1 MEGGRPSL
9 DADVAPRR
17 QTRCGSDETKSAP
30 LRVKE
35 PKGVPAETG
44 LGDMGTMGLSLQ
56 QTPEPASS
64 DLWSAVRDRLRLEVG
79 QGIFDSWIAPL
90 SLAGVENGHVRLS
103 APSRL
108 VRDYVASHYATRLE
122 RAFATATAAFASLDI
137 LAPLTDTRAGLSQK
151 VGTAP
156 IAPRPNAGG
165 AGGGTGGGTSPGA
178 GKVPGVSLQGLWDRQ
193 PDPGQSFASFVV
205 GPANEFAFK
214 AAQRFAE
221 NGETEM
227 GLLFIHGGFGYGKT
241 HLLNAIALEARCT
254 RGARVLFLRAEDFM
268 RRFLAA
274 LRNQETLAFK
284 EELRGADIL
293 LIDDLQHICGRTA
306 TISEFLHTVNAFTD
320 LKRKVVIAAD
330 RPPSGLEGLS
340 DDIRSR
346 LQGAI
351 AIALEKPDA
360 AMRLAILKT
369 RAASLERKLPRATL
383 SDAVLEQVANEVDA
397 SPRELLGVLMK
408 LATYADLTGKPVTAE
423 VAEEAIGN
431 RAAAGDHRVTI
442 DEIQKK
448 TAEYYKLDLRELHS
462 ARRARRVA
470 RPRQVAMFLA
480 RELTSRSL
488 PDIGRRFG
496 GRDHTTVL
504 HACRRIEE
512 LCKTDPVFQQ
522 EVDFLRKVLGRQQRG

>member
-1 MEGGRPSL
+1 MTRPNGTTPAKAGYGGL
-9 DADVAPRR
+9 
-17 QTRCGSDETKSAP
+17 EN
-30 LRVKE
+30 
-35 PKGVPAETG
+35 
-44 LGDMGTMGLSLQ
+44 MGFPLQ
-56 QTPEPASS
+56 QVPEPAWA
-64 DLWSAVRDRLRLEVG
+64 DLWGTVRDRLRLECG
-79 QGIFDSWIAPL
+79 QGIFDTWIAPL
-90 SLAGVENGHVRLS
+90 SLAAVEKGHVRLS

-108 VRDYVASHYATRLE
+108 VRDYVASHHAAKLE
-122 RAFATATAAFASLDI
+122 RAFTVGSTDFVSLDI
-137 LAPLTDTRAGLSQK
+137 VIAAPDARPGFAPKLATIPPTPRANPLPVSTRGPGGL
-151 VGTAP
+151 
-156 IAPRPNAGG
+156 
-165 AGGGTGGGTSPGA
+165 PGA
-178 GKVPGVSLQGLWDRQ
+178 SLQGLWDRQ
-193 PDPGQSFASFVV
+193 PDPAQSFASFVV
-205 GPANEFAFK
+205 GQPNEFAFK

-221 NGETEM
+221 NGESEM
-227 GLLFIHGGFGYGKT
+227 GLLFIHGGFGFGKT
-241 HLLNAIALEARCT
+241 HLLNAIALEART
-254 RGARVLFLRAEDFM
+254 VRGARVLFLRAEDFM

-351 AIALEKPDA
+351 SIAIEKPDA
-360 AMRLAILKT
+360 ATRLGILK
-369 RAASLERKLPRATL
+369 AKASALEKKLPRATIP
-383 SDAVLEQVANEVDA
+383 DGVLEQVAAELDV

-423 VAEEAIGN
+423 VAEDAIGSGS
-431 RAAAGDHRVTI
+431 RAATGDHRVTI

-470 RPRQVAMFLA
+470 RPRQVAMYLA

-504 HACRRIEE
+504 HACRRIEA

-522 EVDFLRKVLGRQQRG
+522 EVDFLRKVLGRQGRA

>member
-1 MEGGRPSL
+1 M
-9 DADVAPRR
+9 
-17 QTRCGSDETKSAP
+17 
-30 LRVKE
+30 
-35 PKGVPAETG
+35 
-44 LGDMGTMGLSLQ
+44 
-56 QTPEPASS
+56 PEPAWA
-64 DLWSAVRDRLRLEVG
+64 DLWAAVRDRLRLEFG
-79 QGIFDSWIAPL
+79 QGIFDTWIAPL
-90 SLAGVENGHVRLS
+90 SFAGVEKGHVRLS

-108 VRDYVASHYATRLE
+108 VRDYVASHHAAKLE
-122 RAFATATAAFASLDI
+122 RAFAAASSDFVNLDI
-137 LAPLTDTRAGLSQK
+137 GIASTDVRCGGAPK
-151 VGTAP
+151 
-156 IAPRPNAGG
+156 IAPVQMTPRANPLPASDRVPG
-165 AGGGTGGGTSPGA
+165 SQPGA
-178 GKVPGVSLQGLWDRQ
+178 SLQGLWDRQ
-193 PDPGQSFASFVV
+193 PDPAQSFASFVV
-205 GPANEFAFK
+205 GQPNEFAFK

-221 NGETEM
+221 NGESEM
-227 GLLFIHGGFGYGKT
+227 GLLFIHGGFGFGKT
-241 HLLNAIALEARCT
+241 HLLNAIALEARSV

-346 LQGAI
+346 LQGAVAI
-351 AIALEKPDA
+351 AIEKPDVST
-360 AMRLAILKT
+360 RLAIL
-369 RAASLERKLPRATL
+369 RAKASALEKKLPRATIP
-383 SDAVLEQVANEVDA
+383 DGVLEQVATELDV

-423 VAEEAIGN
+423 VAEEAIGSGS
-431 RAAAGDHRVTI
+431 RAATGDHRVTI

-470 RPRQVAMFLA
+470 RPRQVAMYLA

-504 HACRRIEE
+504 HACRRIEA
-512 LCKTDPVFQQ
+512 LCKNDPVFQQ
-522 EVDFLRKVLGRQQRG
+522 EVDFLRKVLGRQPRA

>member
-1 MEGGRPSL
+1 M
-9 DADVAPRR
+9 DI
-17 QTRCGSDETKSAP
+17 QDETP
-30 LRVKE
+30 QRGNWGDL
-35 PKGVPAETG
+35 KG
-44 LGDMGTMGLSLQ
+44 MGTMGLPLQ
-56 QTPEPASS
+56 HAPEPAWS
-64 DLWSAVRDRLRLEVG
+64 DLWSTVRDRLRLEVG
-79 QGIFDSWIAPL
+79 QGIFDTWIAPL
-90 SLAGVENGHVRLS
+90 SLAKAEKGHVRLS

-108 VRDYVASHYATRLE
+108 VRDYAASHHAARIE
-122 RAFATATAAFASLDI
+122 RAFAGAVAEFSALEI
-137 LAPLTDTRAGLSQK
+137 
-151 VGTAP
+151 V
-156 IAPRPNAGG
+156 IAPADARPIIAVKTVPLAVLQRGHALPPGAATLTGGG
-165 AGGGTGGGTSPGA
+165 AGKNS
-178 GKVPGVSLQGLWDRQ
+178 GVSLQGLWDRQ

-205 GPANEFAFK
+205 GACNEFAFK

-221 NGETEM
+221 YGESDL

-241 HLLNAIALEARCT
+241 HLLNAIALEARNT

-268 RRFLAA
+268 RRFLSA

-330 RPPSGLEGLS
+330 RPPSSLDGLT

-351 AIALEKPDA
+351 AIALDKPDA
-360 AMRLAILKT
+360 ATRLAMLKA
-369 RAASLERKLPRATL
+369 RAVTLERTLPRAKLPET
-383 SDAVLEQVANEVDA
+383 VLEQLANELDV

-408 LATYADLTGKPVTAE
+408 LATYGDLTGKPVTIE
-423 VAEEAIGN
+423 VAEDAIGS
-431 RAAAGDHRVTI
+431 RAAAGEKRVTI
-442 DEIQKK
+442 EEIQRK
-448 TAEYYKLDLRELHS
+448 TAEYYKLDLRDLHS
-462 ARRARRVA
+462 PRRARRVA
-470 RPRQVAMFLA
+470 RPRQVAMYLA

-504 HACRRIEE
+504 HACRRIES
-512 LCKTDPVFQQ
+512 LCRADPVFQQ
-522 EVDFLRKVLGRQQRG
+522 EVDFLRKVLGRQPRV

>member
-1 MEGGRPSL
+1 MDTQDEQPQR
-9 DADVAPRR
+9 
-17 QTRCGSDETKSAP
+17 GSWGTE
-30 LRVKE
+30 
-35 PKGVPAETG
+35 KG
-44 LGDMGTMGLSLQ
+44 MGTMGLPLQ
-56 QTPEPASS
+56 HAPEPVWT

-79 QGIFDSWIAPL
+79 QGIFDTWIAPL
-90 SLAGVENGHVRLS
+90 SLAKAEKGHVRLS

-108 VRDYVASHYATRLE
+108 VRDYAASHHAARIE
-122 RAFATATAAFASLDI
+122 RAFAGAVAEFSDLEI
-137 LAPLTDTRAGLSQK
+137 VIAPTDARPSVSVKA
-151 VGTAP
+151 AP
-156 IAPRPNAGG
+156 ISVLQRGHTLPPVSAALGSGGHTGKTAG
-165 AGGGTGGGTSPGA
+165 A
-178 GKVPGVSLQGLWDRQ
+178 SLQGLWDRQ

-205 GPANEFAFK
+205 GPSNEFAFK

-221 NGETEM
+221 SGESEL

-241 HLLNAIALEARCT
+241 HLLNAIALEARNT

-268 RRFLAA
+268 RRFLSA

-284 EELRGADIL
+284 EELRAADIL

-330 RPPSGLEGLS
+330 RPPSGLDGLT

-351 AIALEKPDA
+351 AIAMEKPDA
-360 AMRLAILKT
+360 ATRLAILKAK
-369 RAASLERKLPRATL
+369 AATLERTLPRAKL
-383 SDAVLEQVANEVDA
+383 PEAVLEQVANELDV

-408 LATYADLTGKPVTAE
+408 LATYADLTGKPVTTD
-423 VAEEAIGN
+423 VAEEAIGS
-431 RAAAGDHRVTI
+431 RAAAGEKRVTI
-442 DEIQKK
+442 EEIQRK

-470 RPRQVAMFLA
+470 RPRQVAMYLA

-504 HACRRIEE
+504 HACRRIES
-512 LCKTDPVFQQ
+512 LCKADPVFQQ
-522 EVDFLRKVLGRQQRG
+522 EVDFLRKVLGRQQPRA

>member
-1 MEGGRPSL
+1 MDTQEEKPQR
-9 DADVAPRR
+9 
-17 QTRCGSDETKSAP
+17 GSWGNS
-30 LRVKE
+30 
-35 PKGVPAETG
+35 KG
-44 LGDMGTMGLSLQ
+44 MGTMGLPLH
-56 QTPEPASS
+56 TPEPMWS

-79 QGIFDSWIAPL
+79 QGIFDTWIAPL
-90 SLAGVENGHVRLS
+90 SLAKAEKGHVRLS

-108 VRDYVASHYATRLE
+108 VRDYAASHHAARIE
-122 RAFATATAAFASLDI
+122 RAFAGAVAEFSALEIVTAPTDARPSLTVKT
-137 LAPLTDTRAGLSQK
+137 APLSVLQRGHTLPPSGAALS
-151 VGTAP
+151 
-156 IAPRPNAGG
+156 
-165 AGGGTGGGTSPGA
+165 GGGTGKTS
-178 GKVPGVSLQGLWDRQ
+178 GVSVQGLWDRQ

-205 GPANEFAFK
+205 GASNEFAFK

-221 NGETEM
+221 NGETEL

-241 HLLNAIALEARCT
+241 HLLNAIALEARNT

-268 RRFLAA
+268 RRFLSA

-330 RPPSGLEGLS
+330 RPPSGLDGLT

-351 AIALEKPDA
+351 AIAMGKPDA
-360 AMRLAILKT
+360 VTRLAILKAKVVT
-369 RAASLERKLPRATL
+369 LERTLPRAKL
-383 SDAVLEQVANEVDA
+383 PEAVLEQVANELDV

-408 LATYADLTGKPVTAE
+408 LATYADLTGKPVTIE
-423 VAEEAIGN
+423 VAEEAIGS
-431 RAAAGDHRVTI
+431 RAAAGERRVTI
-442 DEIQKK
+442 EEIQRK
-448 TAEYYKLDLRELHS
+448 TAEYYKLELKELHS
-462 ARRARRVA
+462 QRRARRVA

-504 HACRRIEE
+504 HACRRIES

-522 EVDFLRKVLGRQQRG
+522 EVDFLRKVLGRQPRV

>member
-1 MEGGRPSL
+1 
-9 DADVAPRR
+9 
-17 QTRCGSDETKSAP
+17 
-30 LRVKE
+30 
-35 PKGVPAETG
+35 
-44 LGDMGTMGLSLQ
+44 MGLPLQ
-56 QTPEPASS
+56 HPSEPMWS
-64 DLWSAVRDRLRLEVG
+64 DLWSAVRDRIRLEVG
-79 QGIFDSWIAPL
+79 QGIFDTWIGPL
-90 SLAGVENGHVRLS
+90 SLAGNDNGHVRLS

-108 VRDYVASHYATRLE
+108 VRDYVASHHAARLE
-122 RAFATATAAFASLDI
+122 RAFASATGEFASLEI
-137 LAPLTDTRAGLSQK
+137 NVAQAEPRIGLAPKTPVIA
-151 VGTAP
+151 
-156 IAPRPNAGG
+156 IAPRPSAAHASGPAGATHTG
-165 AGGGTGGGTSPGA
+165 SSAGKNPGA
-178 GKVPGVSLQGLWDRQ
+178 SLQGLWDRQ
-193 PDPGQSFASFVV
+193 PDPGQSFATFVV
-205 GPANEFAFK
+205 GPSNEFAFK

-221 NGETEM
+221 NGESEM
-227 GLLFIHGGFGYGKT
+227 GLLFIHGGFGNGKT
-241 HLLNAIALEARCT
+241 HLLNAIALEARTT
-254 RGARVLFLRAEDFM
+254 RSARVLFLRAEDFM

-330 RPPSGLEGLS
+330 RPPSGLEGLTE
-340 DDIRSR
+340 DIRSR
-346 LQGAI
+346 LQGAV

-360 AMRLAILKT
+360 VTRLAILRSK
-369 RAASLERKLPRATL
+369 AAALERKLPRAKL
-383 SDAVLEQVANEVDA
+383 PDAVLEQVANELDV

-423 VAEEAIGN
+423 IAEEAIGS
-431 RAAAGDHRVTI
+431 RAATGDRRVTI
-442 DEIQKK
+442 EEIQRK

-496 GRDHTTVL
+496 GRDHTMVR
-504 HACRRIEE
+504 HACRRIEA

-522 EVDFLRKVLGRQQRG
+522 EVDFLRKVLGRQMRS

>member
-1 MEGGRPSL
+1 
-9 DADVAPRR
+9 
-17 QTRCGSDETKSAP
+17 
-30 LRVKE
+30 
-35 PKGVPAETG
+35 
-44 LGDMGTMGLSLQ
+44 MGYPLQ
-56 QTPEPASS
+56 QTPEPAWT
-64 DLWSAVRDRLRLEVG
+64 DLWGAVRDRLRLDFG
-79 QGIFDSWIAPL
+79 QGIFDTWIAPL
-90 SLAGVENGHVRLS
+90 SLAAIQDGHVRLS

-108 VRDYVASHYATRLE
+108 VRDYVTSHHAARLE
-122 RAFATATAAFASLDI
+122 RAFAALTPEFASLEIVIAAVD
-137 LAPLTDTRAGLSQK
+137 LRAG
-151 VGTAP
+151 VGAKLGQVSIP
-156 IAPRPNAGG
+156 PRANPLPAGSG
-165 AGGGTGGGTSPGA
+165 AVA
-178 GKVPGVSLQGLWDRQ
+178 GKTSSASLQGLWDRQ
-193 PDPGQSFASFVV
+193 PDPNQSFANFVV
-205 GPANEFAFK
+205 GPSNEFAFK

-221 NGETEM
+221 TGESDM
-227 GLLFIHGGFGYGKT
+227 GLLFIHGGFGFGKT
-241 HLLNAIALEARCT
+241 HLLNAMALEART
-254 RGARVLFLRAEDFM
+254 VRGARVLFLRAEDFM

-346 LQGAI
+346 LQGAVS
-351 AIALEKPDA
+351 IALEKPDA
-360 AMRLAILKT
+360 VTRLAILKS
-369 RAASLERKLPRATL
+369 RAGALEKKLPRACIPE
-383 SDAVLEQVANEVDA
+383 SVLEHVATELDV

-423 VAEEAIGN
+423 VAEEAIGTGS
-431 RAAAGDHRVTI
+431 RAATGDHRVTI

-470 RPRQVAMFLA
+470 RPRQVAMYLA

-504 HACRRIEE
+504 HACRRIEA

-522 EVDFLRKVLGRQQRG
+522 EVDFLRKVLGRPARA

>member
-1 MEGGRPSL
+1 MEN
-9 DADVAPRR
+9 
-17 QTRCGSDETKSAP
+17 
-30 LRVKE
+30 
-35 PKGVPAETG
+35 
-44 LGDMGTMGLSLQ
+44 MGFPLQ
-56 QTPEPASS
+56 QMPEPAWA
-64 DLWSAVRDRLRLEVG
+64 DLWGAVRDRLRLEFG
-79 QGIFDSWIAPL
+79 QGIFDTWIAPL
-90 SLAGVENGHVRLS
+90 SFAGVEKGHVCLS

-108 VRDYVASHYATRLE
+108 VRDYVASHHAAKLE
-122 RAFATATAAFASLDI
+122 RAFTAASSDFISLDI
-137 LAPLTDTRAGLSQK
+137 VIASVDGRSGAAPK
-151 VGTAP
+151 
-156 IAPRPNAGG
+156 IAPVQALRANPLPAPGRVP
-165 AGGGTGGGTSPGA
+165 GTLPGA
-178 GKVPGVSLQGLWDRQ
+178 SLQGLWDRQ
-193 PDPGQSFASFVV
+193 PDPAQSFASFVV
-205 GPANEFAFK
+205 GQPNEFAFK

-221 NGETEM
+221 NGESEM
-227 GLLFIHGGFGYGKT
+227 GLLFIHGGFGFGKT
-241 HLLNAIALEARCT
+241 HLLNAIALEARSV

-346 LQGAI
+346 LQGAVAI
-351 AIALEKPDA
+351 AIEKPDVST
-360 AMRLAILKT
+360 RLAIL
-369 RAASLERKLPRATL
+369 RAKASALEKKLPRATIP
-383 SDAVLEQVANEVDA
+383 DGVLEQVATELDV

-423 VAEEAIGN
+423 VAEEAIGSGS
-431 RAAAGDHRVTI
+431 RAATGDHRVTI

-470 RPRQVAMFLA
+470 RPRQVAMYLA

-504 HACRRIEE
+504 HACRRIEA

-522 EVDFLRKVLGRQQRG
+522 EVDFLRKVLGRQARA

>member
-1 MEGGRPSL
+1 
-9 DADVAPRR
+9 
-17 QTRCGSDETKSAP
+17 
-30 LRVKE
+30 
-35 PKGVPAETG
+35 
-44 LGDMGTMGLSLQ
+44 MGLTLQ
-56 QTPEPASS
+56 HAPEPVWS

-79 QGIFDSWIAPL
+79 QGIFDTWIAPL
-90 SLAGVENGHVRLS
+90 SLTTADKGHVRLL

-108 VRDYVASHYATRLE
+108 VRDYAASHHAARIE
-122 RAFATATAAFASLDI
+122 RAFAGAAVEFSALEIVIAPTDARSGSI
-137 LAPLTDTRAGLSQK
+137 VKAAPLSVLHRVPAGPPGSA
-151 VGTAP
+151 AP
-156 IAPRPNAGG
+156 ASSTGKTSG
-165 AGGGTGGGTSPGA
+165 A
-178 GKVPGVSLQGLWDRQ
+178 SLQGLWDRQ

-205 GPANEFAFK
+205 GPSNEFAFK
-214 AAQRFAE
+214 AAQRLAE
-221 NGETEM
+221 HGETEM

-241 HLLNAIALEARCT
+241 HLLNAIALEARTT

-268 RRFLAA
+268 RRFLSA

-293 LIDDLQHICGRTA
+293 LIDDLQHICGKTA

-330 RPPSGLEGLS
+330 RPPSGLDGLS

-346 LQGAI
+346 LQGAL
-351 AIALEKPDA
+351 AIAMEKPDA
-360 AMRLAILKT
+360 ATRLAILKAK
-369 RAASLERKLPRATL
+369 AAMLERTLPRAKL
-383 SDAVLEQVANEVDA
+383 PEAVLEQVANELDV

-408 LATYADLTGKPVTAE
+408 LATYADLTGKPVTID
-423 VAEEAIGN
+423 VAEEAIGS
-431 RAAAGDHRVTI
+431 RATAGERRVTI
-442 DEIQKK
+442 EEIQRK

-470 RPRQVAMFLA
+470 RPRQVAMYLA

-504 HACRRIEE
+504 HACRRIES
-512 LCKTDPVFQQ
+512 LCKADPVFQQ
-522 EVDFLRKVLGRQQRG
+522 EVDFLRKVLGRQLRV

>member
-1 MEGGRPSL
+1 
-9 DADVAPRR
+9 
-17 QTRCGSDETKSAP
+17 
-30 LRVKE
+30 
-35 PKGVPAETG
+35 
-44 LGDMGTMGLSLQ
+44 MGFPLQ
-56 QTPEPASS
+56 QTPEPAWA
-64 DLWSAVRDRLRLEVG
+64 DLWGTVRDRLRLEFG
-79 QGIFDSWIAPL
+79 QGIFDTWIAPL
-90 SLAGVENGHVRLS
+90 SLASVEDGHVRLS

-108 VRDYVASHYATRLE
+108 VRDYVASHHAAKLE
-122 RAFATATAAFASLDI
+122 RAFTAAAANFVSLDI
-137 LAPLTDTRAGLSQK
+137 VIAFPDARPGLAQKAVAVPMTPRANPLPASSSGGNGRG
-151 VGTAP
+151 
-156 IAPRPNAGG
+156 IANV
-165 AGGGTGGGTSPGA
+165 PGA
-178 GKVPGVSLQGLWDRQ
+178 SLQGLWDRQ
-193 PDPGQSFASFVV
+193 PDPAQSFATFVV
-205 GPANEFAFK
+205 GHSNEFAFK

-221 NGETEM
+221 NGESEM
-227 GLLFIHGGFGYGKT
+227 GLLFIHGGFGFGKT
-241 HLLNAIALEARCT
+241 HLLNAIALEART
-254 RGARVLFLRAEDFM
+254 VRGARVLFLRAEDFM

-284 EELRGADIL
+284 EELRAADIL

-346 LQGAI
+346 LQGAV
-351 AIALEKPDA
+351 AIALEKPDVTT
-360 AMRLAILKT
+360 RLAIL
-369 RAASLERKLPRATL
+369 RAKASALEKKLPRATIPD
-383 SDAVLEQVANEVDA
+383 SVLEQVATELDV

-423 VAEEAIGN
+423 VAEEAIGSGT
-431 RAAAGDHRVTI
+431 RAATGDHRVTI

-470 RPRQVAMFLA
+470 RPRQVAMYLA

-504 HACRRIEE
+504 HACRRIEA

-522 EVDFLRKVLGRQQRG
+522 EVDFLRKVLGRQTRM